1 MSHGESPLVTLVRVL
16 SYDSY
21 PMSHTVK
28 LRNWAHHLSGRA
40 TDFCFRSMVFKNSND
55 IDEDEDLSILSKEG
69 LENRKYMQQLLQD
82 RLALL
87 PKNQPI
93 KNQTF

>member
-1 MSHGESPLVTLVRVL
+1 
-16 SYDSY
+16 
-21 PMSHTVK
+21 
-28 LRNWAHHLSGRA
+28 
-40 TDFCFRSMVFKNSND
+40 MVFKNSND